1 MKYKNPKI
9 SRLNS
14 IQDISLVPLAS
25 IFRDGSF
32 GGGPGAQSRSRK
44 IREIKTKR
52 YFNPVRVPAEGEY
65 KVHVVGLLRPI
76 GYG

>member
-14 IQDISLVPLAS
+14 IQTFPGYRWLAFFETDRLAGVP
-25 IFRDGSF
+25 
-32 GGGPGAQSRSRK
+32 GPKAEVEKSEK
-44 IREIKTKR
+44 TKTKR

-65 KVHVVGLLRPI
+65 KVHVVGELRPI